1 MTLDWLEWSL
11 SFSKAEYTAVH
22 PLFAPLAYA
31 LPLPSFGGL
40 KFAFTEYTGKERVL
54 AERLVRRPL
63 LLKPGPARPLSPARP
78 SAHALRS
85 PPQVTTLGGEVTDAF
100 SRDNSY
106 LCALYQRGPKVEKA
120 RQWQQRK
127 GWPGHV
133 VRLRWLYDCA
143 RHGVLLPMGPQYD
156 PPPPPPPPPDGV
168 DDRRQSHDGRAS
180 TSAAAGGGWRD
191 AARDDRRQSHDGSAS
206 VSSARPSAARARRR
220 V

>member
-63 LLKPGPARPLSPARP
+63 LKPGPARPFPPHAPPLTP
-78 SAHALRS
+78 SA

-120 RQWQQRK
+120 RQWQQRR

-143 RHGVLLPMGPQYD
+143 RHGVLPMGPQYD

-206 VSSARPSAARARRR
+206 VSSARPSAAARGG